1 MTSYRDKGPKPDVG
15 NYLGFHHITLWVGN
29 AKQAATYYET
39 RFGFKEIAYRG
50 LETGSR
56 EVAEHVLQ
64 AGKNIR
70 FALCSPLNP
79 TDKVYSQFLARHGD
93 AVKDVA
99 FEVDDVRGIY
109 RKAIERGARS
119 VRQPHEVRDDFGTV
133 VMATIG
139 AYDDLEHTFIEKRA
153 GYSGVFLP
161 GYEPVGPEIVEDALN
176 RVLPPTHLGHLDHV
190 VSNQPNDMMTPTCDW
205 YERVLQFH
213 RFWSV
218 DDSQVHTQYSALRS
232 IVMTD
237 YNERIKMP
245 VNEPAIGIR
254 KSQIQEYVDYHAG
267 PGIQHIAMN
276 TSDILNSVKA
286 LRARG
291 VEFLNVPSKY
301 YEMLRER
308 LSQSKVKINESMEA
322 LQKLSILVDFDEK
335 GYLLQIFT
343 KPVQDRPTLFY
354 EIIQR
359 YGHEG
364 FGAGNFK
371 ALFEAIEAEQSKRG
385 NL

>member
-1 MTSYRDKGPKPDVG
+1 MTTYLNKGPKPDG
-15 NYLGFHHITLWVGN
+15 GAYLGFHHVTLWVGN
-29 AKQAATYYET
+29 AKQAASYYVT
-39 RFGFKEIAYRG
+39 RFGLKEIAYRG

-56 EVAEHVLQ
+56 DVVEHVVQ
-64 AGKNIR
+64 AGTNIR
-70 FALCSPLNP
+70 LVFCSPLNP
-79 TDKVYSQFLARHGD
+79 TDKIYAQFLARHGD

-99 FEVDDVRGIY
+99 FEVDDVHTIY
-109 RKAIERGARS
+109 KRALKRGARS
-119 VRQPHEVRDDFGTV
+119 VRPPYEVQDESGTV
-133 VMATIG
+133 IMATIG
-139 AYDDLEHTFIEKRA
+139 AYDDLEHTFVEKKN
-153 GYSGVFLP
+153 GYSGQFLP
-161 GYEPVGPEIVEDALN
+161 GYETTTSEVLEDPLN
-176 RVLPPTHLGHLDHV
+176 QILPPTHLNFLDHV
-190 VSNQPNDMMTPTCDW
+190 VSNQPNDMMTATCEW
-205 YERVLQFH
+205 YEQVLQFH

-237 YNERIKMP
+237 YDERIKMP
-245 VNEPAIGIR
+245 INEPAIGIR

-276 TSDILNSVKA
+276 TSDIINSVKA
-286 LRARG
+286 LRSRG
-291 VEFLNVPSKY
+291 VEFLSVPSQY
-301 YEMLRER
+301 YDMLRDR
-308 LSQSKVKINESMEA
+308 LRQSKVKIHESLDT
-322 LQKLSILVDFDEK
+322 LQKLSILIDFDDD

-359 YGHEG
+359 YHHQG